1 MFAASVLVFVFVFAA
16 SVPVFVFLFVF
27 VFVFAAS
34 VRPTFVKHPLAEA
47 LRKAWVKLQ
56 N

>member
-1 MFAASVLVFVFVFAA
+1 MFAASVFVFVFAA
-16 SVPVFVFLFVF
+16 SVLVY

-34 VRPTFVKHPLAEA
+34 VRPTFVVHPLAEA
-47 LRKAWVKLQ
+47 LRKAWLKLQ